1 MNCRDHFPKSAFTAS
16 RLADKHCTKILQ
28 FRKTSDSYM
37 SKVRSWILGGRNIG
51 VSEEL
56 LVTNAY
62 CVLTPGNRREEL
74 KEKRHRVES
83 LLLQLLWSQMLTYWV
98 FKHPPPQLFALT
110 CCSLFPEKH
119 FFFCFKLDGT
129 IENKM

>member
-1 MNCRDHFPKSAFTAS
+1 
-16 RLADKHCTKILQ
+16 
-28 FRKTSDSYM
+28 M
-37 SKVRSWILGGRNIG
+37 SKVPSWFLGGRNIG

-56 LVTNAY
+56 LVTRTY

-83 LLLQLLWSQMLTYWV
+83 LLLQRLGSQMLTYWV

-110 CCSLFPEKH
+110 CCSLFPEIR
-119 FFFCFKLDGT
+119 FFFVSNLMKL
-129 IENKM
+129 